1 MFDVVQAM
9 TADSMP
15 IAGAVWVYIYDYSA
29 ALTYAWD
36 FGDEGTSSDPF
47 PTWTYNTDGPYTICL
62 TVSDTLGTCSDT
74 YCASVSV
81 DSLGNVGGFMNGFT
95 ITVLDGGQGTGTPAS
110 VIEATPALDEMVIYP
125 NPNAE
130 AFVRIR
136 WNAVT
141 NGTATATL
149 FDLRGAIAA
158 DVQANAWA
166 GENQLELN
174 IADLERGYY
183 LVQLTMGETRVTQ
196 RLIIQ

>member
-1 MFDVVQAM
+1 
-9 TADSMP
+9 
-15 IAGAVWVYIYDYSA
+15 
-29 ALTYAWD
+29 
-36 FGDEGTSSDPF
+36 
-47 PTWTYNTDGPYTICL
+47 
-62 TVSDTLGTCSDT
+62 
-74 YCASVSV
+74 
-81 DSLGNVGGFMNGFT
+81 MNGFT